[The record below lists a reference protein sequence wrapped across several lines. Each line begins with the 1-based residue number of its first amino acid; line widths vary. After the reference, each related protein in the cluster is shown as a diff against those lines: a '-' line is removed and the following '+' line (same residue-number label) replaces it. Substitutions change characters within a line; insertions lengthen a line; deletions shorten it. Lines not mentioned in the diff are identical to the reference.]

1 MIMVFMT
8 YFDCAGLVSASFVVI
23 PCQRIPVCINAK
35 RFPKGTQRAQT
46 DIAKS
51 RWESGNHLLHTVVI
65 ATT

>member
-8 YFDCAGLVSASFVVI
+8 YFICAGLVLGVI
-23 PCQRIPVCINAK
+23 PSQRIPVCINAK

>member
-8 YFDCAGLVSASFVVI
+8 YFICAGLVLGVS